1 MARSASHCVASARG
15 PRGLEPNRPPS
26 KGLQS
31 FGMLRIDG
39 TSGVVIVTPH
49 DGADR
54 VLHAVDRPPEA

>member
-1 MARSASHCVASARG
+1 
-15 PRGLEPNRPPS
+15 
-26 KGLQS
+26 
-31 FGMLRIDG
+31 MLRIDG